1 MRTKGLVRLCLA
13 TLLLSV
19 MAHAVAAQEV
29 QKEQTIVPMK
39 GGFFVAFT
47 TTPNADAA
55 STGGWSTT
63 SAEAYFESHTIR
75 RVFIDSGG
83 SLYFGYSLVVEP
95 IAAGKQFKV
104 SVRPLSPEDEQE
116 LRARKSFQTR
126 RIHPN
131 YNSAALSRAAAPQI
145 IADGDTFALDVL
157 VNPETGDKITDYVT
171 VSQNESRVRE
181 TSPVES
187 APRDFMLEDVRLK
200 MINYQLY
207 VNGELVA
214 GGKRSGAAAGPIIW
228 FHLTERGRFIFSLRP
243 HEGYDFQKLGTIEQ
257 NKLKFTLKGERYE
270 WVSDVPIVETGG
282 PWNLYVL
289 YDPNYVPD
297 SFFLGVKGGAAA
309 KPKSTN
315 IYSSVA
321 EAQRAMRLPK
331 RQTAASLDTPS
342 KLAPKEEQDNQ
353 RTSSKEEQDDER
365 TPSNAR
371 LIIGAAS
378 RVENLLP
385 IASVNSTQEGR
396 KRVYTKWLSEDVN
409 YIITEPEAHAFQ
421 MLKTDEQRET
431 FIEQFWLRRDP
442 DSSTKEN
449 EFRRDYYARIAH
461 ANENFSFGAVP
472 GWKTDRGRIYIMY
485 GKPDALEQFPSGER
499 WFYRNRPQAAG
510 DLQFEFVDAKGDG
523 EYRLQKERQ

>member
-1 MRTKGLVRLCLA
+1 MRTKGLMRWCL
-13 TLLLSV
+13 TTVLLIAAAANL
-19 MAHAVAAQEV
+19 AAQEG
-29 QKEQTIVPMK
+29 QKGQTIVPMK
-39 GGFFVAFT
+39 SGFFVAFT
-47 TTPNADAA
+47 TSPNANAA
-55 STGGWSTT
+55 SADGWSRTF
-63 SAEAYFESHTIR
+63 AEAYFESNTIR
-75 RVFIDSGG
+75 RVFVDSGG

-95 IAAGKQFKV
+95 IASGKQFRV

-157 VNPETGDKITDYVT
+157 VNPQTGDKITDYVT
-171 VSQNESRVRE
+171 VSESESRLRE
-181 TSPVES
+181 TSAVNS
-187 APRDFMLEDVRLK
+187 TPRDFTLEDVMLK

-243 HEGYDFQKLGTIEQ
+243 HEGYNFQKIGTIEN
-257 NKLKFTLKGERYE
+257 NKMKFTLNNDRYE
-270 WVSDVPIVETGG
+270 WVSDVPVVDAGG

-289 YDPNYVPD
+289 YDAGYVPD

-331 RQTAASLDTPS
+331 RTTATSLEKPS
-342 KLAPKEEQDNQ
+342 SDAATARKEE
-353 RTSSKEEQDDER
+353 TDER
-365 TPSNAR
+365 EASGAR

-385 IASVNSTQEGR
+385 TASGSSIQEGR
-396 KRVYTKWLSEDVN
+396 KKVYSKWLGEDVN
-409 YIITEPEAHAFQ
+409 YIITEQEARAFE

-431 FIEQFWLRRDP
+431 FIEQFWGRRDSDP
-442 DSSTKEN
+442 STKEN
-449 EFRRDYYARIAH
+449 EYRREHYARLAH
-461 ANENFSFGAVP
+461 ANENFSFGYIP

-485 GKPDALEQFPSGER
+485 GKPDEVQQFPSGER
-499 WFYRNRPQAAG
+499 WIYKNVQKPG
-510 DLQFEFVDAKGDG
+510 GGLQLEFVDVKGDG
-523 EYRLQKERQ
+523 EYRLQKENQ